1 MNGEG
6 IRILLADDHALMR
19 AGIRSL
25 LEDLGGVEIVGEAS
39 DGAEALR
46 LVEALRPD
54 VLLADIAMPRLTGL
68 EVTAKLAE
76 AGATTS
82 VIILSMHGD
91 EEYVRRAIRSGAR
104 GYLRKDSE
112 PAELGLAI
120 QAVARGET
128 YLSPAVST
136 HLVADYLRRAGQ
148 GDAHDALTGR
158 QREVLVLIAEGLTTK
173 AMANRLGIS
182 VKTVETHRAQL
193 MERLGIFDIAG
204 LVRYALKTGLIS
216 QDQ

>member
-1 MNGEG
+1 
-6 IRILLADDHALMR
+6 MR

-39 DGAEALR
+39 DGVDALR
-46 LVEALRPD
+46 LVEELSPD
-54 VLLADIAMPRLTGL
+54 ILLADIAMPGLNGLDLTTRVA
-68 EVTAKLAE
+68 EVRPE
-76 AGATTS
+76 TS

-104 GYLRKDSE
+104 GYLRKDSK
-112 PAELGLAI
+112 PTELALAI
-120 QAVARGET
+120 QSVARGEI

-136 HLVADYLRRAGQ
+136 HLVADYLRQSRRGET
-148 GDAHDALTGR
+148 HDALTGR

-173 AMANRLGIS
+173 AIANRLGIS

-193 MERLGIFDIAG
+193 MDRLGIFDIAG
-204 LVRYALKTGLIS
+204 LVRYALKAGLVS
-216 QDQ
+216 QDE